1 MVKVL
6 ITGDTHIPT
15 RARKIP
21 KIMEDIIQNNKPY
34 YAIFFTG
41 DLISEKVL
49 EYIKSLSK
57 NVFVVEGNMDYLSFP
72 ERVVTEINEVKI
84 GLIHGHQVFPRGN
97 IEGLTRIAEEM
108 NVQMLINGHTHYAK
122 IVEVSGRHG
131 NRVVLVNPGSL
142 TGVWSGG
149 FASMRPSLIMG
160 YFEKRKVILELY
172 ELYGT
177 KLEAKK
183 HVFTF

>member
-1 MVKVL
+1 MIKVL

-21 KIMEDIIQNNKPY
+21 KIIEEIIQSNKPY
-34 YAIFFTG
+34 QAVFFTG

-49 EYIKSLSK
+49 RYVKSLSEK
-57 NVFVVEGNMDYLSFP
+57 VFIVEGNMDYLSFP
-72 ERVVTEINEVKI
+72 EKITTKINEINI

-108 NVQMLINGHTHYAK
+108 NVQILINGHTHYAK
-122 IVEVSGRHG
+122 IVEVTGKHG
-131 NRVVLVNPGSL
+131 SKIVLANPGSL

-149 FASMRPSLIMG
+149 FASMRPSLIIG
-160 YFEKRKVILELY
+160 YFKNREVFLELY

-177 KLEAKK
+177 KLETKRY
-183 HVFTF
+183 VFTF